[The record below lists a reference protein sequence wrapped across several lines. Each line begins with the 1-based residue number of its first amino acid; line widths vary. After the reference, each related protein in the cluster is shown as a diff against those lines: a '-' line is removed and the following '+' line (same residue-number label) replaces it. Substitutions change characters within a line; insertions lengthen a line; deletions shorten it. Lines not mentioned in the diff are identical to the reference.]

1 MDNLLNRAVRLALFF
16 MAFCLLVWALMPG
29 LRIYAAGALLGVA
42 ASWVNALLLR
52 RRIEWV
58 ARQAASGDRRRMG
71 LGLIGRAATVLLAAM
86 TAYRFP
92 DMFHLPTVLA
102 FSFFVQIAL
111 FAFMAVSGKSDS
123 SRKG

>member
-1 MDNLLNRAVRLALFF
+1 MDNLLRLAVRLALFF
-16 MAFCLLVWALMPG
+16 MAFCLLVWAFVPP
-29 LRIYAAGALLGVA
+29 LRTIAAGALLGIA

-52 RRIEWV
+52 RRIEWIGN
-58 ARQAASGDRRRMG
+58 RAAAGEKSRMG
-71 LGLIGRAATVLLAAM
+71 LGLAGRAATVLLAAM

-92 DMFHLPTVLA
+92 DTFHLPAVIA

-111 FAFMAVSGKSDS
+111 FAIMAISGKRDS